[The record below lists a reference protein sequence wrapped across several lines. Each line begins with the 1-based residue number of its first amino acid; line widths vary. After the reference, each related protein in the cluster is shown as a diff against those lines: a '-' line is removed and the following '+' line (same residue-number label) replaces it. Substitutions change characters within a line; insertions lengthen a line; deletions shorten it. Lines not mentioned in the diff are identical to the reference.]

1 MPLVALVVLV
11 AIVSGIVRIG
21 AVERGYHET
30 MIVGADQLSRGL
42 TSATWH
48 AMLADDRQAAYDT
61 MQVVARQP
69 GISRIRIFNKE
80 GRIMFST
87 APEAEPLRRQE
98 RGGVRPLPRE
108 RPAARPGRD
117 ALPCARLHRPGGQR
131 RLAMITPIYNEPS
144 CSTAACHAH
153 PARQNVLGVLDVALD
168 LGPTDR
174 LIADAR
180 RRVIVTI
187 AIEVALISAF
197 LVAFISFFV
206 TRPIHRLMEAN
217 VALGRMDL
225 EHPIEITSSRELW
238 SLSSSFNLMR
248 ERLRE
253 ALGEINRA
261 AQELEAKVAERT
273 AQLQQAQRR
282 LLQADRL
289 ASLGQLAA
297 SVAHEINNPLS
308 GVLNFS
314 ALMGRILKDDG
325 VPRERVPEF
334 RGYLERV
341 TEQTA
346 RAGRIVSDL
355 LAFSRRSKPQRA
367 ASDLNAIV
375 RTTVALVSHKLKLL
389 SVEATLQLDEALPPL
404 LCDASQMQQVVLNL
418 VMNGAEA
425 TRPHGSGRVSVR
437 TRRADDGESVVLE
450 VEDDGEGIPRE
461 TLDRV
466 FDPFFTTKDDGKGVG
481 LGLAVVYGI
490 VESHGGHI
498 EVRTTE
504 GHGTTFEV
512 TLPLAPDANHSRP
525 GSPSMP
531 AGTPERAGRRAIRPR
546 PRSGPLRHGGSARR
560 GLPPP
565 GSAPGRDRGTG
576 PRLQPGAGP
585 VGLGRV
591 SRDAARPRAAR
602 RRAPPG
608 RHRARPVRAGAELR
622 LRPGAARGAV
632 VVVSLARLRPEF
644 HGLPPDAPCSTG
656 ERRPRPST
664 RWGTRSASCTASTGA
679 ARCRFHR
686 PPRPGRQ
693 DRDPLRGLP
702 RARRGEP

>member
-1 MPLVALVVLV
+1 MTRPPRPLNQTLLVPLVALVVLI
-11 AIVSGIVRIG
+11 AIVSGIVRIA

-87 APEAEPLRRQE
+87 APEAAPFVDKNAEACVLCHASAQPL
-98 RGGVRPLPRE
+98 VRVETPSRA
-108 RPAARPGRD
+108 RVFSDPAG
-117 ALPCARLHRPGGQR
+117 HR

-153 PARQNVLGVLDVALD
+153 PVRQTVLGVLDVALD
-168 LGPTDR
+168 LGPADR
-174 LIADAR
+174 LIVAAR
-180 RRVIVTI
+180 RRVVVTI

-197 LVAFISFFV
+197 LAAFISFFV
-206 TRPIHRLMEAN
+206 TRPIHRLMAAN

-225 EHPIEITSSRELW
+225 EHPVEIGSSRELW
-238 SLSSSFNLMR
+238 SLAHSFNEMR
-248 ERLRE
+248 DRLRE
-253 ALGEINRA
+253 ALAEINRA
-261 AQELEAKVAERT
+261 AQVLEAKVAERT
-273 AQLQQAQRR
+273 VQLQQAQRR

-314 ALMGRILKDDG
+314 ALMGRILKEDG

-367 ASDLNAIV
+367 PADLNAIV
-375 RTTVALVSHKLKLL
+375 QGTVALVSHKLKLL
-389 SVEATLQLDEALPPL
+389 NVAATLQLDESLPL
-404 LCDASQMQQVVLNL
+404 LPCDASQVQQVVLNL

-437 TRRADDGESVVLE
+437 TRLTDDKESASLE
-450 VEDDGEGIPRE
+450 VEDDGEGIPKD

-498 EVRTTE
+498 EVRTSV
-504 GHGTTFEV
+504 GQGTTFEV
-512 TLPLAPDANHSRP
+512 TLPLAPDADQRP
-525 GSPSMP
+525 
-531 AGTPERAGRRAIRPR
+531 AEVTK
-546 PRSGPLRHGGSARR
+546 SA
-560 GLPPP
+560 
-565 GSAPGRDRGTG
+565 
-576 PRLQPGAGP
+576 
-585 VGLGRV
+585 
-591 SRDAARPRAAR
+591 
-602 RRAPPG
+602 
-608 RHRARPVRAGAELR
+608 VREA
-622 LRPGAARGAV
+622 
-632 VVVSLARLRPEF
+632 
-644 HGLPPDAPCSTG
+644 
-656 ERRPRPST
+656 
-664 RWGTRSASCTASTGA
+664 
-679 ARCRFHR
+679 
-686 PPRPGRQ
+686 
-693 DRDPLRGLP
+693 
-702 RARRGEP
+702 

>member
-1 MPLVALVVLV
+1 MTRPPRPLSQKLLVPLVALVVLV
-11 AIVSGIVRIG
+11 AVVSGIVRIS
-21 AVERGYHET
+21 AVEQGYHET

-61 MQVVARQP
+61 MRVVARQP

-87 APEAEPLRRQE
+87 APEAEPFVDKNAEACVLCHASAQPL
-98 RGGVRPLPRE
+98 VRLETPSR
-108 RPAARPGRD
+108 ARVFTD
-117 ALPCARLHRPGGQR
+117 PGGQR
-131 RLAMITPIYNEPS
+131 RLAMITPVYNEPS

-168 LGPTDR
+168 LGPADR
-174 LIADAR
+174 LIAASR
-180 RRVIVTI
+180 RRVVITI
-187 AIEVALISAF
+187 AIEVALIAAF
-197 LVAFISFFV
+197 LAAFIGFFV
-206 TRPIHRLMEAN
+206 TRPIHRLMAAN
-217 VALGRMDL
+217 AALGRMDL

-238 SLSSSFNLMR
+238 SLANSFNLMR
-248 ERLRE
+248 DRLRE
-253 ALGEINRA
+253 ALGEINQA

-314 ALMGRILKDDG
+314 ALMGRILTDDG

-334 RGYLERV
+334 RGYLDRV

-367 ASDLNAIV
+367 PADLNAVV
-375 RTTVALVSHKLKLL
+375 RGTVGLVSHKLKLL
-389 SVEATLQLDEALPPL
+389 NVVTTLELDETLPRLP
-404 LCDASQMQQVVLNL
+404 CDASQVQQVVLNL

-425 TRPHGSGRVSVR
+425 TRPHGAGRVRVR
-437 TRRADDGESVVLE
+437 TRRSDDGESAVLE
-450 VEDDGEGIPRE
+450 TEDDGEGIPKE

-498 EVRTTE
+498 EVHSTVGR
-504 GHGTTFEV
+504 GTTFEV
-512 TLPLAPDANHSRP
+512 TLPLAPDADHRLDEV
-525 GSPSMP
+525 
-531 AGTPERAGRRAIRPR
+531 AGHAGREA
-546 PRSGPLRHGGSARR
+546 
-560 GLPPP
+560 
-565 GSAPGRDRGTG
+565 
-576 PRLQPGAGP
+576 
-585 VGLGRV
+585 
-591 SRDAARPRAAR
+591 
-602 RRAPPG
+602 
-608 RHRARPVRAGAELR
+608 
-622 LRPGAARGAV
+622 
-632 VVVSLARLRPEF
+632 
-644 HGLPPDAPCSTG
+644 
-656 ERRPRPST
+656 
-664 RWGTRSASCTASTGA
+664 
-679 ARCRFHR
+679 
-686 PPRPGRQ
+686 
-693 DRDPLRGLP
+693 
-702 RARRGEP
+702 

>member
-1 MPLVALVVLV
+1 MPKPPRPLNQKLLVPLVGLVVLV
-11 AIVSGIVRIG
+11 AAVSGFVRIA

-69 GISRIRIFNKE
+69 GIDRIRIFNKE

-87 APEAEPLRRQE
+87 ASEAGRLVDKNAEACVLCHASAQPLVRVEAPSRA
-98 RGGVRPLPRE
+98 RVFTDTDGG
-108 RPAARPGRD
+108 
-117 ALPCARLHRPGGQR
+117 R

-153 PARQNVLGVLDVALD
+153 PSRQNVLGVLDVALD
-168 LGPTDR
+168 LGPADR
-174 LIADAR
+174 LIAASR
-180 RRVIVTI
+180 RRVLVTI
-187 AIEVALISAF
+187 AIEVVLISAF
-197 LVAFISFFV
+197 LAAFISFFV

-225 EHPIEITSSRELW
+225 EHPIEIGSSREMW
-238 SLSSSFNLMR
+238 SLANSFNLMR
-248 ERLRE
+248 DRLGS
-253 ALGEINRA
+253 ALGEINQA
-261 AQELEAKVAERT
+261 AQVLEAKVAERT

-314 ALMGRILKDDG
+314 ALMGRILKDEG
-325 VPRERVPEF
+325 IPKERVPEF

-367 ASDLNAIV
+367 ASDLNAIA
-375 RTTVALVSHKLKLL
+375 RATVGLVSHKLKLL
-389 SVEATLQLDEALPPL
+389 NVEAALELDEALPRL
-404 LCDASQMQQVVLNL
+404 LCDTSQMQQVVLNL

-425 TRPHGSGRVSVR
+425 TRPHGSGCVRVR
-437 TRRADDGESVVLE
+437 TRRTDDGESAVLE
-450 VEDDGEGIPRE
+450 VTDDGEGIPKE
-461 TLDRV
+461 TLERV

-504 GHGTTFEV
+504 GKGTTFEV
-512 TLPLAPDANHSRP
+512 TLPLAPDP
-525 GSPSMP
+525 SPDP
-531 AGTPERAGRRAIRPR
+531 AGVSEHDGRKA
-546 PRSGPLRHGGSARR
+546 
-560 GLPPP
+560 
-565 GSAPGRDRGTG
+565 
-576 PRLQPGAGP
+576 
-585 VGLGRV
+585 
-591 SRDAARPRAAR
+591 
-602 RRAPPG
+602 
-608 RHRARPVRAGAELR
+608 
-622 LRPGAARGAV
+622 
-632 VVVSLARLRPEF
+632 
-644 HGLPPDAPCSTG
+644 
-656 ERRPRPST
+656 
-664 RWGTRSASCTASTGA
+664 
-679 ARCRFHR
+679 
-686 PPRPGRQ
+686 
-693 DRDPLRGLP
+693 
-702 RARRGEP
+702 

>member
-1 MPLVALVVLV
+1 MTRPPRPLSQTLLVPLVGLVVLIAV
-11 AIVSGIVRIG
+11 VTGFVRIA

-30 MIVGADQLSRGL
+30 MIVGADQLSRSL
-42 TSATWH
+42 NSATWH

-87 APEAEPLRRQE
+87 APEAAQFVDKNAEACVLCHASAQPLVHVETPSR
-98 RGGVRPLPRE
+98 
-108 RPAARPGRD
+108 ARVFSDPDGR
-117 ALPCARLHRPGGQR
+117 H

-153 PARQNVLGVLDVALD
+153 PPRQSVLGVLDVALD
-168 LGPTDR
+168 LGPADR
-174 LIADAR
+174 MIADAR
-180 RRVIVTI
+180 RRVMVTI

-197 LVAFISFFV
+197 LVVFIGFFV
-206 TRPIHRLMEAN
+206 TRPIRRLVEAN

-225 EHPIEITSSRELW
+225 EHPVEITSSRELW
-238 SLSSSFNLMR
+238 SLANSFNLMR
-248 ERLRE
+248 DRLRE
-253 ALGEINRA
+253 ALGEINQA
-261 AQELEAKVAERT
+261 AQQLEAKVAERT

-282 LLQADRL
+282 LVQADRL

-314 ALMGRILKDDG
+314 ALMGRILRDDG

-355 LAFSRRSKPQRA
+355 LAFSRRSKPHRA

-389 SVEATLQLDEALPPL
+389 SVEATQRLDEALPPL

-425 TRPHGSGRVSVR
+425 TRPHGSGRISVR

-450 VEDDGEGIPRE
+450 VEDDGEGIPKE

-512 TLPLAPDANHSRP
+512 TLPLAPDANHSQ
-525 GSPSMP
+525 
-531 AGTPERAGRRAIRPR
+531 AGVAEHAGREA
-546 PRSGPLRHGGSARR
+546 
-560 GLPPP
+560 
-565 GSAPGRDRGTG
+565 
-576 PRLQPGAGP
+576 
-585 VGLGRV
+585 
-591 SRDAARPRAAR
+591 
-602 RRAPPG
+602 
-608 RHRARPVRAGAELR
+608 
-622 LRPGAARGAV
+622 
-632 VVVSLARLRPEF
+632 
-644 HGLPPDAPCSTG
+644 
-656 ERRPRPST
+656 
-664 RWGTRSASCTASTGA
+664 
-679 ARCRFHR
+679 
-686 PPRPGRQ
+686 
-693 DRDPLRGLP
+693 
-702 RARRGEP
+702 